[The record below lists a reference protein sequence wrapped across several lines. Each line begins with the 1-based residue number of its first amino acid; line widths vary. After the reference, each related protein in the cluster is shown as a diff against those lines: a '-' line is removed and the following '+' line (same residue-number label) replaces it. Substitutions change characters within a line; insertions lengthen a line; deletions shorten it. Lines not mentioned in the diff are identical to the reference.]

1 MSAGLVFISFD
12 DDILKRELYF
22 CLHKIEI
29 SETSL
34 FNAKLWLRL
43 VLVS

>member
-1 MSAGLVFISFD
+1 MSAGLVFISFE

-29 SETSL
+29 SKTSIL
-34 FNAKLWLRL
+34 NTKLWLRL